1 MIAFEGISMTHARA
15 RLKALLSMVAVG
27 AMMMVSPLSAQA
39 QGTYRNALIDFGLPG
54 LTQDVVLQF
63 EAAGIPQEGLAET
76 DLRIFHQDAMGE
88 DVVSTF
94 TAEQATT
101 PREFQIGLMLRPY
114 LSADRGMLF
123 LFDIESEQSF
133 WMRNTLIPLDIIYI
147 NSDGVIVSIANGLP
161 LDTTPLPS
169 NGPSQYVFEVNA
181 GTASRLGFGP
191 GDRVEWD

>member
-1 MIAFEGISMTHARA
+1 MTHTRA
-15 RLKALLSMVAVG
+15 RLKVLLSLVAMG
-27 AMMMVSPLSAQA
+27 AMMMMISPFTAQA
-39 QGTYRNALIDFGLPG
+39 QGTYRSALINFGLPG

-76 DLRIFHQDAMGE
+76 GLRIFHQDATGQ

-114 LSADRGMLF
+114 LAADRGMLF

-147 NSDGVIVSIANGLP
+147 NSQGVIVSIANGLP

>member
-1 MIAFEGISMTHARA
+1 MTHARA
-15 RLKALLSMVAVG
+15 RLKALLSMVAMG
-27 AMMMVSPLSAQA
+27 AMMMISPFTAQA
-39 QGTYRNALIDFGLPG
+39 QGTYRSALINFGLPG

-63 EAAGIPQEGLAET
+63 EAEGIPQEGLAET
-76 DLRIFHQDAMGE
+76 GLRIFHQDGTGQ

-94 TAEQATT
+94 TAEKATT

-114 LSADRGMLF
+114 LAADRGMLF

-147 NSDGVIVSIANGLP
+147 NSQGVIVSIANGLP

-181 GTASRLGFGP
+181 GMASRLGFGP